1 VNAHDTARP
10 LIDQK
15 APTMTATATLPK
27 TAAANRV
34 NLPRSIRAEF
44 VKFFTLTSNRVL
56 VAVATLFIPA
66 SATMLALSF
75 ANPNSTGNRAPG
87 TDLTKIEPIAFVDSV
102 LWIQLLF
109 AVVIALFVTSEYTSG
124 QIKLSFLAV
133 PGRTRMLLAK
143 VFLAAVIGFG
153 IAFLGTL
160 AAQTIPALIL
170 SGTEVDY
177 SITTEG
183 VLLLASKAG
192 LYLAAIGILATGIAF
207 LVRNVVVAI
216 LIPVLLLSIFPE
228 MIRSIPVDP
237 IRDAVEFFP
246 SIAGR
251 LLISTI
257 ESGAGL
263 TDWQGYLVLG
273 GWAIGVLVVSGIV
286 LKTRDA

>member
-1 VNAHDTARP
+1 
-10 LIDQK
+10 
-15 APTMTATATLPK
+15 MTATATLPK
-27 TAAANRV
+27 TVAANRV

-75 ANPNSTGNRAPG
+75 ANPTGNRAPG

-133 PGRTRMLLAK
+133 PGRIRMLLAK
-143 VFLAAVIGFG
+143 AFLAAVIGFG

-177 SITTEG
+177 SITIEG
-183 VLLLASKAG
+183 VFLLASKSG

-216 LIPVLLLSIFPE
+216 LIPVLLLSILPE
-228 MIRSIPVDP
+228 MVRSIPIDP

-273 GWAIGVLVVSGIV
+273 GWAIGMLVVSGIV